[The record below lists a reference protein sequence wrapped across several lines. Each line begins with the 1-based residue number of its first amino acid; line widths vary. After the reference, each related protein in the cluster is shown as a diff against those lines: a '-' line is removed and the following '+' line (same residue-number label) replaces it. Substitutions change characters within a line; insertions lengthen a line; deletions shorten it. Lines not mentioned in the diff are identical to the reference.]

1 MDWIPN
7 HGPLAKRQC
16 VEPSRN
22 ISDMPRDVWKRSRRG
37 VSMIP
42 RKIRLLHIWSE
53 TGVWMLAVSGDPPSG
68 ALGLDSRLLAARR
81 LWVARSP
88 EEKR

>member
-1 MDWIPN
+1 
-7 HGPLAKRQC
+7 
-16 VEPSRN
+16 
-22 ISDMPRDVWKRSRRG
+22 
-37 VSMIP
+37 MIP